1 MAEQGISPEI
11 VTGGGTGTYDVDVA
25 VDRLTDIQVGSYIF
39 MDEEYRALASAGASR
54 FEDFEL
60 ALTVA
65 CSTISQPQS
74 KTITVDGGYKAFAS
88 DSVNPVC
95 DD

>member
-1 MAEQGISPEI
+1 MADNKRVAII
-11 VTGGGTGTYDVDVA
+11 TGGGTGTYDVDVL
-25 VDRLTDIQVGSYIF
+25 VERLTDIQVGSYIF
-39 MDEEYRALASAGASR
+39 MDEEYRVLASAGGSR

-74 KTITVDGGYKAFAS
+74 MAVIRRLLLIR
-88 DSVNPVC
+88 
-95 DD
+95 